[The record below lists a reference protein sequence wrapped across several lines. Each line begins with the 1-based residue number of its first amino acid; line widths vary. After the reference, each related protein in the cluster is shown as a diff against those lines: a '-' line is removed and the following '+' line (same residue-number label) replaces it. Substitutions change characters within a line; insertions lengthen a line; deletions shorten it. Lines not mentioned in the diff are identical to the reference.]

1 MTRIVFSFLYGETEV
16 EGRRL
21 IGEKSGMGDLRGV
34 SKDVL
39 GGIAME
45 IGLIDSNTRRR
56 FRGVAE
62 Q

>member
-1 MTRIVFSFLYGETEV
+1 M
-16 EGRRL
+16 

-56 FRGVAE
+56 FWGVAE